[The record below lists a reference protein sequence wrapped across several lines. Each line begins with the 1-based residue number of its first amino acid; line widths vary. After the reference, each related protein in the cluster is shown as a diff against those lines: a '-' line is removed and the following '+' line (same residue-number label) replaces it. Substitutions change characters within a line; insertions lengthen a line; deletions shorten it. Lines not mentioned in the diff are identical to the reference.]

1 MCKCKKDE
9 CAIEN
14 STREAFQ
21 GPTPGCLGSTLQ
33 PPAKEYDEWNATLY
47 NPEDVSFNRGG
58 NFAKYVREKKIQG
71 VPGGCGP
78 YGIDPKESQAS
89 KKLSFDN
96 IPISLLVNVTKAA
109 ECGAIKYGPYNWLEL
124 PDGSMSIMTYL
135 NAVQRHLLL
144 YRAGQDEAS
153 DSGLHHLDHI
163 IAGLAVLRDAMLFG
177 KTKDDRIKL
186 SEKQIKSFEER
197 LNNE

>member
-1 MCKCKKDE
+1 MCKCKNDE

-47 NPEDVSFNRGG
+47 GN
-58 NFAKYVREKKIQG
+58 NFAKYVKDNNIQG

-89 KKLSFDN
+89 KKLNFDS

-109 ECGAIKYGPYNWLEL
+109 ECGALKYGPHNWLKL
-124 PDGSMSIMTYL
+124 PDNSMSTMTYL